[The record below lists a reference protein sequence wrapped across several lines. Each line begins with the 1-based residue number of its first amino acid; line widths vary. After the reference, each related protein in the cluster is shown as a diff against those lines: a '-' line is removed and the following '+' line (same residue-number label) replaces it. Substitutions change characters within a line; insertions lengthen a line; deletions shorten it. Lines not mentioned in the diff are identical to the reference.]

1 MVVIDHYFIDPRH
14 ACAGRRGVALPIADT
29 NTGLW
34 GWILPYIFL
43 EQPAGALPFHKE
55 EEK

>member
-1 MVVIDHYFIDPRH
+1 VQLDSKNYYILGQIWEK
-14 ACAGRRGVALPIADT
+14 T
-29 NTGLW
+29 NHF
-34 GWILPYIFL
+34 FL

>member
-1 MVVIDHYFIDPRH
+1 MAQGKTAFPMIVH
-14 ACAGRRGVALPIADT
+14 ALRSSQSGFF
-29 NTGLW
+29 
-34 GWILPYIFL
+34 FL

>member
-1 MVVIDHYFIDPRH
+1 MGGGTWRL
-14 ACAGRRGVALPIADT
+14 RGKRAI
-29 NTGLW
+29 
-34 GWILPYIFL
+34 IFF